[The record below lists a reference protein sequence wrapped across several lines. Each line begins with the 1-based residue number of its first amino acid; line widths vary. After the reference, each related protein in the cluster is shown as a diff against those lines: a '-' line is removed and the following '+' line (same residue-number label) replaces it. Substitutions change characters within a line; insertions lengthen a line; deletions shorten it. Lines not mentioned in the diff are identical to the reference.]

1 MSSSE
6 ENYDLDDISGNESE
20 GYSPV
25 AKKTVSPTRC
35 LWLSLIIS
43 QHQSKAASK
52 APAKPKAKPPAKPKP
67 APKRPL
73 ADMDENADESFLV
86 DDGDD
91 AGPSA
96 PRPQPAAKNKK
107 SASETYKKVPRYN
120 A

>member
-6 ENYDLDDISGNESE
+6 ENYELDVISGDESE

-43 QHQSKAASK
+43 HHQSKAASK
-52 APAKPKAKPPAKPKP
+52 APAKPKAKPPPRPKL

-73 ADMDENADESFLV
+73 ADVDENADESFLV
-86 DDGDD
+86 DDDD
-91 AGPSA
+91 DPGPSA
-96 PRPQPAAKNKK
+96 PLPQPAAKNKK
-107 SASETYKKVPRYN
+107 SAS
-120 A
+120 